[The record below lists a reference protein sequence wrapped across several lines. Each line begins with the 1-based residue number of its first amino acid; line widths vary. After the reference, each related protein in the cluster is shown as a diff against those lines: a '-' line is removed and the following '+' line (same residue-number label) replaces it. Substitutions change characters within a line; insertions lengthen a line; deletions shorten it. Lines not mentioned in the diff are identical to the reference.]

1 MAAQLILM
9 NGLSRRRAA
18 LVQRGGDQ
26 LLAGAA
32 LAGDEHRGGRVRDL
46 VDDLGDLLH
55 LRATRRPATAGRAR
69 PRALRRADSWVRIAL
84 AMTLESSR

>member
-32 LAGDEHRGGRVRDL
+32 LAGDEHRGGRVGDL
-46 VDDLGDLLH
+46 VDDLVDVLH
-55 LRATRRPATAGRAR
+55 LRRLADDATRGRAVRRARSAGRH
-69 PRALRRADSWVRIAL
+69 LVRL
-84 AMTLESSR
+84 GGLGDDG